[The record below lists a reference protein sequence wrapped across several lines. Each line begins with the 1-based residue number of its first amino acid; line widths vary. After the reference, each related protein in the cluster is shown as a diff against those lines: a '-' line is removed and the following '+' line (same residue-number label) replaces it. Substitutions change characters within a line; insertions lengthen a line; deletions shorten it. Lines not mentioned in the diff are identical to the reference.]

1 MKSIGEVLSNP
12 NRVRQAAPASLPG
25 TAEEVDAESCPIC
38 GGAGF
43 VRRERP
49 LDDPRFGRAEPCDC
63 VLNESTTARRDRLE
77 RISNLG
83 ALSRFTLEAL
93 DPERGTIDVVT
104 IQVARD
110 YAAAPDG
117 WLAISGPS
125 GSGKTHLAAG
135 VANARVAAGEPALLW
150 VVPDLLDALRASY
163 RPDEGEP
170 AYEDLFEL
178 VKTHP
183 FLVLDDVDASSGTAW
198 AREKLFQVVNHRYN
212 LQLPTVFTLSGS
224 AAAVD
229 ERLASRFHDASV
241 TRMLELASRPAD
253 LYAQV
258 GGMTRDRLAEFQFS
272 DFAESSAWTAIERES
287 FRAALI
293 AGREYAEDPDGWLV
307 IMGAHGCG
315 KTHLAAAIAGR
326 ALRHGAS
333 VFFAVVPD
341 LLDHLRASF
350 APTAE
355 VVYDDLFD
363 RVRNA
368 GLLVLDDLGAHKSS
382 QWAEEKLYQIINY
395 RTVSRLPTVVTT
407 DLKPEGLQEVHPRVY
422 ARILDPHFGHKI
434 EILAPHYALG
444 RGPARPPATRR
455 AQR

>member
-12 NRVRQAAPASLPG
+12 DRVRKAAPASLPG
-25 TAEEVDAESCPIC
+25 TAEEVDAEACSIC

-63 VLNESTTARRDRLE
+63 VLNESATARHDRLE

-83 ALSRFTLEAL
+83 ALSRFTLDAL
-93 DPERGTIDVVT
+93 DPDRGTVDVPT
-104 IQVARD
+104 IQAARD

-117 WLAISGPS
+117 WLAVRGPS
-125 GSGKTHLAAG
+125 GAGKTHLAAG

-170 AYEDLFEL
+170 AYDDLFEL

-183 FLVLDDVDASSGTAW
+183 FLVLDDIDAASGTPW

-224 AAAVD
+224 TAVD
-229 ERLASRFHDASV
+229 ERLASRFHDASL
-241 TRMLELASRPAD
+241 TRVIELAARPAD

-258 GGMTRDRLAEFQFS
+258 GGMTRERLAEFQFS
-272 DFAESSAWTAIERES
+272 DFAESSAWSAIERES
-287 FRAALI
+287 FRSALV

-368 GLLVLDDLGAHKSS
+368 GLLILDDLGAHKSS

-407 DLKPEGLQEVHPRVY
+407 DLKPEGLQEVHPRIY

-444 RGPARPPATRR
+444 RGPARPQTTRR
-455 AQR
+455 PPR